1 MEVFLNRRGVG
12 LALIIFVGCVAFH
25 NTFENSFHYDDDH
38 SILQNPHIRSL
49 QNIPAFFVDPAL
61 FSGLPE
67 ASMYRPLVL
76 VSYAF
81 NYAWGQYEV
90 TGYHFFN
97 LLLHLVNTWLIW
109 NLGGRLL
116 RNPQGALFAALFFAL
131 HPIMSEPVNY
141 ISSRSSLL
149 ATVFYLW
156 GFLVLLRAVETPFN
170 RGKAGQIAL
179 LYLAGLGSKSIA
191 FSWPLIALVYMHL
204 LAARRIWRLL
214 LAPLLLSAAYLLFT
228 RAIVGKAL
236 LEPVRSH
243 FVQWATQI
251 KALSFYLWTVI
262 QPVQLSVEP
271 QFQLARSLLDWPV
284 VLAGAMVLSLVL
296 LALWGRAH
304 KPVVAFGMAWFFLTL
319 LPSSLVPLFVLVNEH
334 RLYLPMAGAAL
345 AFGALLPQ
353 RRPWTWA
360 LGAGLLAIFLL
371 HCIQRNEVWKSEET
385 LWADAVARGP
395 AMARPHANL
404 GKAYLEQGRYRE
416 AVEASRRA
424 IQIDPLLERAYY
436 NIGTAYLGQGKHELA
451 IAHYQR
457 ALEIQPAL
465 FEAQNNLGNAFQEA
479 GRLDEAVQAYKKA
492 LEFLPQAQVFH
503 NLGGALLRLG
513 RSDAAEVAF
522 RRALD
527 LQPGMRESYKGLIK
541 ACHAGEKLQ
550 TVLEVT
556 QKALE
561 HWPQDATFWLLAGDA
576 HMALGQDYQAAQ
588 AYRKGGQNGAAIQ
601 MRLGDEARRRGDWE
615 RARKHYQGA
624 LKEGG
629 EDAQIYNALGEICR
643 AQEQTAEA
651 LQFFRQAI
659 RLDPQMALAF
669 ANIGRTYLKYGGPL
683 EAIAAMRRAVELKE
697 EEGVFRALLADAY
710 SKANRWEEACEA
722 YREAIRLAPERVE
735 FYQNL
740 GLLYQ
745 REGLEVEAENM
756 YRAALERNPH
766 LPGVLY
772 NLGNLYLDRGNLQ
785 EALKAYR
792 NTLEIAP
799 EHVDLHF
806 NLGKTLLRLGREAEA
821 VVAFER
827 FLELYGV
834 DDELSGKVRHQLEGL
849 KQDSGRSRY

>member
-1 MEVFLNRRGVG
+1 MEVLLHRRGVG
-12 LALIIFVGCVAFH
+12 LALINFFGDVAFH

-49 QNIPAFFVDPAL
+49 QNIPAFFVDPGL

-67 ASMYRPLVL
+67 ARMYRPLVL

-81 NYAWGQYEV
+81 NYAWGEYEV
-90 TGYHFFN
+90 SGYHFFN
-97 LLLHLVNTWLIW
+97 LLLHLLNIWLVW
-109 NLGGRLL
+109 NLGQRLL
-116 RNPQGALFAALFFAL
+116 HTRQAALFAALLFAL
-131 HPIMSEPVNY
+131 HPLMSEPVNY

-156 GFLVLLRAVETPFN
+156 GFRVFVKAVDAPFS
-170 RGKAGQIAL
+170 RGKAVEIAL

-191 FSWPLIALVYMHL
+191 FSWPLVGVVYLYL
-204 LAARRIWRLL
+204 LAARRVWRLL
-214 LAPLLLSAAYLLFT
+214 LAPVLVGGGYLLFT

-236 LEPVRSH
+236 LEPVRDH
-243 FVQWATQI
+243 LVQWATQI
-251 KALSFYLWTVI
+251 KALSFYLWTMS
-262 QPVQLSVEP
+262 QPVHLSVEP
-271 QFQLARSLLDWPV
+271 QFQLARSFGDGPV
-284 VLAGAMVLSLVL
+284 VLAGAMLLSLVL
-296 LALWGRAH
+296 VAVWGRRH
-304 KPVVAFGMAWFFLTL
+304 HRRVVFGLAWFFLTL

-334 RLYLPMAGAAL
+334 RLYLPMAGAAFAL
-345 AFGALLPQ
+345 GALLPQ
-353 RRPWTWA
+353 RGRWA
-360 LGAGLLAIFLL
+360 WPVGGAVLLALLL
-371 HCIQRNEVWKSEET
+371 HCVQRNEVWKSEET

-395 AMARPHANL
+395 AMARPYANL

-416 AVEASRRA
+416 AVEASRQA

-465 FEAQNNLGNAFQEA
+465 FEAQNNLGNAYQEA

-492 LEFLPQAQVFH
+492 LDFLPQAQVFH

-513 RSDAAEVAF
+513 RSDSAEVAF
-522 RRALD
+522 RRALS
-527 LQPGMRESYKGLIK
+527 LEPGMRESYKGLIK

-550 TVLEVT
+550 TVLDVA

-588 AYRKGGQNGAAIQ
+588 AYRKGGQDGAAIQ

-624 LKEGG
+624 LQEGG
-629 EDAQIYNALGEICR
+629 ENARVYNALGEVCYG
-643 AQEQTAEA
+643 QEQVAEA
-651 LQFFRQAI
+651 LQFFRQAV
-659 RLDPQMALAF
+659 RLDVQMALAF

-683 EAIAAMRRAVELKE
+683 EAIAALQRAVELKE
-697 EEGVFRALLADAY
+697 DEGIFRALLADAY
-710 SKANRWEEACEA
+710 SRADRWEEACDA
-722 YREAIRLAPERVE
+722 YREAIRLAPERAE

-745 REGLEVEAENM
+745 REGFENEAENM
-756 YRAALERNPH
+756 YRAALERNP
-766 LPGVLY
+766 LMSGVLY
-772 NLGNLYLDRGNLQ
+772 NLGNLYLDQGNLVG
-785 EALKAYR
+785 ALKVYR
-792 NTLEIAP
+792 NTLGIAP
-799 EHVDLHF
+799 DHVDLHF
-806 NLGKTLLRLGREAEA
+806 NLGKTLLRLGREEEA
-821 VVAFER
+821 VGAYER

-834 DDELSGKVRHQLEGL
+834 DDELSAKVRHQLEVL
-849 KQDSGRSRY
+849 KQDAGRSRY